1 MEHSPLPPPLFL
13 LLVYSLLALA
23 SLPFVSSDQ
32 KTPLRDIN
40 LENPTL
46 EFGTTL
52 CQRVHV
58 TGISRLNLKFYASVV
73 RVNLK
78 IDEVTPDR
86 LREKIQICVHRNVSM
101 GLCQCN
107 EEVWESLQHGQWSS
121 VISPYEDRY
130 IDINTDDK
138 MSIALT
144 VSLDEEFQQWRL
156 FFLGLGFVLL
166 LVAPIISS
174 WVPFYYSSSMALG
187 VVLIILILLF
197 QGMKLLPTGRKN
209 ILYITIYGSVLG
221 LGSFVA
227 HYFSILVNSLLVSFG
242 LNEELH
248 NPVSVFI
255 VVGIVLAGAALGYW
269 TVRKFVLSDDGSVDA
284 GIAQFVKWAMR
295 LTGVIFVL
303 QSTLDIPLAL
313 VSLAVFWNFC
323 SLFNSKIWRHTSKKN
338 GSALQQNTSS
348 HRQAEFLTPT
358 SKKMT
363 RVLWASSSPYT
374 LSSPPIRGKSYSS
387 LAKRAKQQNNHYY
400 STYHKIPAKKFTKE
414 EWENLTRESTK
425 VALQEWASTPE
436 VAKWIAD
443 NANRMRLD
451 QGNSCSTDTTESSS
465 DSSEETIENDSR
477 LSFFKWL

>member
-32 KTPLRDIN
+32 KMPLRDIN

-52 CQRVHV
+52 CQRIHV

-86 LREKIQICVHRNVSM
+86 LREKIQICFHRNVSM

-197 QGMKLLPTGRKN
+197 QLLPTGRKN

-248 NPVSVFI
+248 NPVSVFV

-338 GSALQQNTSS
+338 GSALQQNTLS

-414 EWENLTRESTK
+414 EWENLTLESTK
-425 VALQEWASTPE
+425 AALQEWASTPE

>member
-197 QGMKLLPTGRKN
+197 QLLPTGRKN